1 MADNSTSLNLFTNN
15 SENQTNNN
23 VTEKIIKTY
32 RVIDRYDRCVL
43 VLNKTIN
50 LVDCDSPYVKINN
63 QDYVNSNVFAIHI
76 LSLFGIILI
85 ALVGLCF
92 VSLCLCIYRRKT
104 ERLRL
109 AEEEEYY

>member
-1 MADNSTSLNLFTNN
+1 MADNSTSFTNN
-15 SENQTNNN
+15 SENTINQTNNN
-23 VTEKIIKTY
+23 ATENIIKTY

-63 QDYVNSNVFAIHI
+63 KDYVNSNVFAIHI

-85 ALVGLCF
+85 ALIGLCF